1 MELTKFINDNIIGR
15 HHQFDGPFGRKH
27 VIYCDFTASG
37 KALHFI
43 EHFIINQVLP
53 TYGNTHTSTGM
64 NSVQT
69 TSYRD
74 EAREI
79 LRNSFGATKDDAV
92 IFVGSGCTGA
102 IHKLVD
108 GLGLSK
114 NDRPVVFVGASEHHS
129 NLLPWREIASRVV
142 RIKDDENGLL
152 DTNELENAL
161 KIAQRERRTLI
172 GCFSAASNITGT
184 LFQDM
189 KITALLHKYGA
200 YSFWDYATAAPYVK
214 IAMNPTSREYPN
226 GEAHKDAIYFSMH
239 KFVGGPQTPGLLIVK
254 KSVIER
260 NPVPGGSGGGTVL
273 FVDRNSHHY
282 LSDVE
287 TREEGGTPAIVESIR
302 AGLVIK
308 LKDTVTDEWIMKHEN
323 KLTRLAFTEW
333 QDIPEL
339 ILLGSKTAPRVAIFS
354 FLIRHLRTG
363 IFLHHNFVCAL
374 LNDIYGIQ
382 ARG

>member
-1 MELTKFINDNIIGR
+1 MELAAFIDENIIGKN
-15 HHQFDGPFGRKH
+15 HQFDGPFGKKH
-27 VIYCDFTASG
+27 VIYCDYTASG
-37 KALHFI
+37 KALFCI
-43 EHFIINQVLP
+43 ENFIIKEVLP
-53 TYGNTHTSTGM
+53 TYGNTHTSTGI

-69 TSYRD
+69 TSFRD
-74 EAREI
+74 EARDI
-79 LRNSFGATKDDAV
+79 LRNSFGATEDDAV

-108 GLGLSK
+108 GLRLK
-114 NDRPVVFVGASEHHS
+114 DRPIVFVGASEHHS
-129 NLLPWREIASRVV
+129 NLLPWREIAFKVS

-152 DTNELENAL
+152 DTNELENSL
-161 KIAQRERRTLI
+161 KMAQREMRPLI

-214 IAMNPTSREYPN
+214 IAMNPTSPEYPS
-226 GEAHKDAIYFSMH
+226 GEAHKDAIYFSIH

-254 KSVIER
+254 KSIIQR
-260 NPVPGGSGGGTVL
+260 NPVPGGVGGGTVL
-273 FVDRNSHHY
+273 FVDRNSHLY

-287 TREEGGTPAIVESIR
+287 VREEGGTPAIVESIR
-302 AGLVIK
+302 AGLVIQ
-308 LKDTVTDEWIMKHEN
+308 LKDTLTAKWIMKHEE
-323 KLTRLAFTEW
+323 KLTRLAFTAWE
-333 QDIPEL
+333 DIPEMV
-339 ILLGSKTAPRVAIFS
+339 LLGSKTAPRVAIFS

-363 IFLHHNFVCAL
+363 LFLHHNFVCAL

>member
-1 MELTKFINDNIIGR
+1 MI
-15 HHQFDGPFGRKH
+15 
-27 VIYCDFTASG
+27 
-37 KALHFI
+37 
-43 EHFIINQVLP
+43 
-53 TYGNTHTSTGM
+53 
-64 NSVQT
+64 
-69 TSYRD
+69 
-74 EAREI
+74 
-79 LRNSFGATKDDAV
+79 
-92 IFVGSGCTGA
+92 
-102 IHKLVD
+102 
-108 GLGLSK
+108 
-114 NDRPVVFVGASEHHS
+114 
-129 NLLPWREIASRVV
+129 
-142 RIKDDENGLL
+142 
-152 DTNELENAL
+152 DTNELEYSL

-273 FVDRNSHHY
+273 FVDRNSHLY

-287 TREEGGTPAIVESIR
+287 AREEGGTPAIVESIR

-308 LKDTVTDEWIMKHEN
+308 LKDTVKDEWIMKHEEQ
-323 KLTRLAFTEW
+323 LTRLAFTEW
-333 QDIPEL
+333 QDVPEL
-339 ILLGSKTAPRVAIFS
+339 VLLGSRTAPRVAIFS
-354 FLIRHLRTG
+354 FLIRHLHTG
-363 IFLHHNFVCAL
+363 LFLHHNFVCAL